1 MGGITGNKV
10 QCNVMVHSSLCKSD
24 LLELIVLQCLE
35 NRGEESCCAANK
47 EALVL
52 IRKQT
57 QELRVLSIDIAA
69 GTDAFPQV
77 SSLEDH
83 CFE

>member
-1 MGGITGNKV
+1 
-10 QCNVMVHSSLCKSD
+10 MVHSSLCKSD

-35 NRGEESCCAANK
+35 NREESCFAANK

-57 QELRVLSIDIAA
+57 QELQVLSIDMAA
-69 GTDAFPQV
+69 GTDAFSQV

>member
-1 MGGITGNKV
+1 MGGITGSKV
-10 QCNVMVHSSLCKSD
+10 QCNVMVHSSLCKPYWIE
-24 LLELIVLQCLE
+24 LLVLQCLQ
-35 NRGEESCCAANK
+35 RDGEESCFAPNK

-57 QELRVLSIDIAA
+57 EMLQVLSIDIAA

>member
-1 MGGITGNKV
+1 MGGITGNQV

-35 NRGEESCCAANK
+35 NREESCFAANK

-57 QELRVLSIDIAA
+57 QELQVLSIDMAA
-69 GTDAFPQV
+69 GTDAFSQV